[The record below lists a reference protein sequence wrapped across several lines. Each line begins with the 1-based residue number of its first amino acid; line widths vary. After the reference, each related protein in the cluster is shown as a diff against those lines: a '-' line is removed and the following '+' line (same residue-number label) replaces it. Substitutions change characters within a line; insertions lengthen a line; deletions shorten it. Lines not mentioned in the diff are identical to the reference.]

1 MLKALCLAALGCGT
15 VAALAP
21 SAGAGRLYAAGAGV
35 EAAAPI
41 TAAAGCRINIKA
53 RNDGSRSIAIWW
65 PNSHV
70 RTKIGVWKRMS
81 GAVGFETWT
90 WVGVGEDMAKVYAA
104 DFSCR
109 AQRRWRFTLR
119 LSDGR
124 QHMLYIP
131 DGRFT
136 TSTTVDLGDVSRVF

>member
-1 MLKALCLAALGCGT
+1 MLKAICLAALGCGA

-21 SAGAGRLYAAGAGV
+21 SAGAERLYAAGARV

-53 RNDGSRSIAIWW
+53 RNDGSRRIGISW

-81 GAVGFETWT
+81 GEVGFETWT
-90 WVGVGEDMAKVYAA
+90 YIDVGEEVAKVYTA

-119 LSDGR
+119 RSDG
-124 QHMLYIP
+124 QLHMLYIP